1 MVDVVSV
8 EKRSAMMANI
18 KNRDTRPEIKV
29 RKHLHRLG
37 YRYRLDTKVFGF
49 KPDVVLSVHKTAI
62 FVHGCFWHRHQG
74 CKLASTPKSREGFW
88 QKKFE
93 SNVNRDQRNI
103 ECLAEH
109 CWCQIVIWECTVRS
123 RKFQD
128 FDFAAAIAAGGFHEI
143 G

>member
-1 MVDVVSV
+1 
-8 EKRSAMMANI
+8 
-18 KNRDTRPEIKV
+18 
-29 RKHLHRLG
+29 
-37 YRYRLDTKVFGF
+37 
-49 KPDVVLSVHKTAI
+49 
-62 FVHGCFWHRHQG
+62 
-74 CKLASTPKSREGFW
+74 FW

-109 CWCQIVIWECTVRS
+109 GWCQIVIWECTVRS

-128 FDFAAAIAAGGFHEI
+128 FDFAAAIAAGGFYEI